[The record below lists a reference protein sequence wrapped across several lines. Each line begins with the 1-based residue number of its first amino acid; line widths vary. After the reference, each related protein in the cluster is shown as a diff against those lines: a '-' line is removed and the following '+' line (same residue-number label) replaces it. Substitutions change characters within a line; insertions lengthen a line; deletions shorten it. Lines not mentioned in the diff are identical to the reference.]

1 MKGVYKCHTSAYLQ
15 KTSKKYCV
23 SILKKEEPPKAY
35 VMSIS
40 LPTVLLKNGLPT
52 TEKNAKKKPELKV
65 QSDMYEENRKLRQE
79 LEELKKENAFLKKA
93 AAFFARE
100 ID

>member
-1 MKGVYKCHTSAYLQ
+1 MSYKRLSPEDRQEVLRKHFEEGRTVKSLCDEYFIAHSTIEKWITDYR
-15 KTSKKYCV
+15 
-23 SILKKEEPPKAY
+23 KECQ
-35 VMSIS
+35 
-40 LPTVLLKNGLPT
+40 
-52 TEKNAKKKPELKV
+52 KKPELKV

>member
-1 MKGVYKCHTSAYLQ
+1 MSYKRLSPEDRQEVLRKHFEEGRTIKSLCDEYFIAHSTIEKWITDYR
-15 KTSKKYCV
+15 
-23 SILKKEEPPKAY
+23 KECQ
-35 VMSIS
+35 
-40 LPTVLLKNGLPT
+40 
-52 TEKNAKKKPELKV
+52 KKPELKV

>member
-1 MKGVYKCHTSAYLQ
+1 MPYKRLSPEDRQEVLRKHFEEGRTVKSLSDEYFVADSTIERWITEYR
-15 KTSKKYCV
+15 
-23 SILKKEEPPKAY
+23 KECQ
-35 VMSIS
+35 S
-40 LPTVLLKNGLPT
+40 
-52 TEKNAKKKPELKV
+52 KPELKV

-93 AAFFARE
+93 AAFFAKE

>member
-1 MKGVYKCHTSAYLQ
+1 MISAFRTSDFQISGSAISSHKNIHYR
-15 KTSKKYCV
+15 
-23 SILKKEEPPKAY
+23 KECQ
-35 VMSIS
+35 
-40 LPTVLLKNGLPT
+40 
-52 TEKNAKKKPELKV
+52 KKPELKV

>member
-1 MKGVYKCHTSAYLQ
+1 MSYKRLSPEDRQEVLRKHFEEGRTVKSLCDEYFIAHSTIEKWITEYR
-15 KTSKKYCV
+15 
-23 SILKKEEPPKAY
+23 KECQ
-35 VMSIS
+35 
-40 LPTVLLKNGLPT
+40 
-52 TEKNAKKKPELKV
+52 KKPELKV

>member
-1 MKGVYKCHTSAYLQ
+1 MSYKRLSPEDRQEVLRKHFEEGRTVKSLCDEYFIAHSTIEKWITDYR
-15 KTSKKYCV
+15 
-23 SILKKEEPPKAY
+23 KECQ
-35 VMSIS
+35 
-40 LPTVLLKNGLPT
+40 
-52 TEKNAKKKPELKV
+52 KKPELKV

-93 AAFFARE
+93 AAFFAKE

>member
-1 MKGVYKCHTSAYLQ
+1 MPYKRLSPEDRQEVLRKHFEEGRTVKSLCDEYFIAHSTIEKWITDYR
-15 KTSKKYCV
+15 
-23 SILKKEEPPKAY
+23 KECQ
-35 VMSIS
+35 
-40 LPTVLLKNGLPT
+40 
-52 TEKNAKKKPELKV
+52 KKPELKV

-93 AAFFARE
+93 AAFFAKE

>member
-1 MKGVYKCHTSAYLQ
+1 MSYKRLSPEDRQEVLRKHFEEGRTVKSLCDEYFIAHSTIEKWITDYR
-15 KTSKKYCV
+15 
-23 SILKKEEPPKAY
+23 KECQ
-35 VMSIS
+35 
-40 LPTVLLKNGLPT
+40 
-52 TEKNAKKKPELKV
+52 KKPELKV

-79 LEELKKENAFLKKA
+79 LEELKKENSFLKKA

>member
-1 MKGVYKCHTSAYLQ
+1 MSYKRLSPEDKQ
-15 KTSKKYCV
+15 E
-23 SILKKEEPPKAY
+23 ILRKHFEEGRTTKSLCDEYFIAHSTIEKWITDYRKECQ
-35 VMSIS
+35 
-40 LPTVLLKNGLPT
+40 
-52 TEKNAKKKPELKV
+52 KKPELKV

-79 LEELKKENAFLKKA
+79 LEDLKKENAFLKKA